1 MTSGTGMPGY
11 AFCVQWRTASDTQMI
26 RQPLRY
32 WWLSMIRVSQLEGN
46 KRRRRCL
53 NQREKPAGHAFSESS
68 QKVFCGP
75 PPTRIMS

>member
-1 MTSGTGMPGY
+1 
-11 AFCVQWRTASDTQMI
+11 MI